1 MMTIMA
7 NASFSPPETIYIAGD
22 TAACDGGGGPLGHP
36 RIYMSVDSD
45 THEAVC
51 GYCDRLFIKDP
62 QKAGGKA
69 HAAH

>member
-1 MMTIMA
+1 MALTMA
-7 NASFSPPETIYIAGD
+7 NPSVSPPEIIYIAGD
-22 TAACDGGGGPLGHP
+22 TAACDGGDGPLGHP
-36 RIYMSVDSD
+36 RIYMTVDSE

-69 HAAH
+69 RAAH